1 MPSID
6 NFKETLAIYWPFVV
20 VFLLCISLIQGR
32 YSSNLH
38 RIPGP
43 FLSSVSIIPRIR
55 SIYRGN
61 SHEDELELHKKYG
74 NFVRVGPRTVSISDP
89 AHIEKI
95 YGISSNFFK
104 AGFYEPIRFHDEE
117 GLVPDPLV
125 LADKAT
131 HTRMKRNAANAYAL
145 QALVQL
151 EPLVDR
157 TIDNLLKHLDICY
170 ASTGAICNLG
180 EYMHFFAMDTI
191 FNITFGRDLDF
202 INSGDPKGFCRQL
215 QNGLGYL
222 VCIGQIP
229 WAHRFLLGN
238 RVVAGLLNR
247 LTDEESVFDKVMSL
261 ATSYRTIAEKEALIG
276 DDEATSCTFLSR
288 LLRNQT
294 RNPSLITDREI
305 NTHIFGNITAGGDTT
320 STALRAVLR
329 DLIRHPA
336 VTHRLLVELRNAGL
350 DKTET
355 QVPYSVASKL
365 PYLSAIIR
373 ESMRLHPSV
382 GMMLAR
388 GVPPEGAVF
397 RDGDRNEY
405 HIGPGV
411 EVGINPWVVHR
422 NPQVFPNPEV
432 YSPERWLEAAP
443 EQLAQ
448 MKRAWM
454 PFGAGR
460 HTCSGQHISML
471 EITKLVPTIVLRYG
485 ITWSSP
491 IEDVSVF
498 NRFFTIQKGLHVKLE
513 KKGQ

>member
-1 MPSID
+1 TRQYYFAKRSHNLSHSNRLGCVYPKLVSLYGALVGD
-6 NFKETLAIYWPFVV
+6 SFNRVVSRNDTLVCT
-20 VFLLCISLIQGR
+20 LLLQDAFQWCAVINPAKIWQCHIVSEPT
-32 YSSNLH
+32 LH
-38 RIPGP
+38 LKGIA
-43 FLSSVSIIPRIR
+43 LHNIVSIWGATYLSEMGQLHEQ
-55 SIYRGN
+55 SI
-61 SHEDELELHKKYG
+61 HE
-74 NFVRVGPRTVSISDP
+74 P
-89 AHIEKI
+89 
-95 YGISSNFFK
+95 
-104 AGFYEPIRFHDEE
+104 
-117 GLVPDPLV
+117 
-125 LADKAT
+125 
-131 HTRMKRNAANAYAL
+131 
-145 QALVQL
+145 
-151 EPLVDR
+151 
-157 TIDNLLKHLDICY
+157 LDICY

-215 QNGLGYL
+215 QDGLGYL
-222 VCIGQIP
+222 VSIGQIP

-238 RVVAGLLNR
+238 RIVAGLLNR

-288 LLRNQT
+288 LLRNPT

-305 NTHIFGNITAGGDTT
+305 NMHIFGNITAGGDTT
-320 STALRAVLR
+320 STALRAILR

-336 VTHRLLVELRNAGL
+336 VIHRLLAELRDAGL
-350 DKTET
+350 GNTEAP
-355 QVPYSVASKL
+355 VPYGVASKL

-373 ESMRLHPSV
+373 ESMRLQPSV

-411 EVGINPWVVHR
+411 EVGINPWVVPR

-443 EQLAQ
+443 GQLAQ

-471 EITKLVPTIVLRYG
+471 EITKLVPTIVLRYV

-491 IEDVSVF
+491 SEDVSVF
-498 NRFFTIQKGLHVKLE
+498 NRFFTIQKGLLIRLE
-513 KKGQ
+513 NKSQ

>member
-1 MPSID
+1 MLSID
-6 NFKETLAIYWPFVV
+6 NFKETLAVYWPFVV
-20 VFLLCISLIQGR
+20 VFLLCISLIQAR

-43 FLSSVSIIPRIR
+43 FLSTVSIIPRIQ

-74 NFVRVGPRTVSISDP
+74 TFVRVGPCTVSISDP
-89 AHIEKI
+89 AQIEKI
-95 YGISSNFFK
+95 YGISSNCFK

-125 LADKAT
+125 LADKAM

-170 ASTGAICNLG
+170 GSTGAICNLG

-191 FNITFGRDLDF
+191 FNVTYGRDLDF

-215 QNGLGYL
+215 QDGLGYL
-222 VCIGQIP
+222 VCVSNCCRSTEKKASSLTTMRCSQIGQIL

-238 RVVAGLLNR
+238 RVLAGLLNR

-305 NTHIFGNITAGGDTT
+305 NTHIFGNMG
-320 STALRAVLR
+320 
-329 DLIRHPA
+329 RHPKWCCG
-336 VTHRLLVELRNAGL
+336 RS
-350 DKTET
+350 
-355 QVPYSVASKL
+355 P
-365 PYLSAIIR
+365 LS
-373 ESMRLHPSV
+373 
-382 GMMLAR
+382 
-388 GVPPEGAVF
+388 
-397 RDGDRNEY
+397 
-405 HIGPGV
+405 
-411 EVGINPWVVHR
+411 
-422 NPQVFPNPEV
+422 
-432 YSPERWLEAAP
+432 
-443 EQLAQ
+443 
-448 MKRAWM
+448 
-454 PFGAGR
+454 
-460 HTCSGQHISML
+460 
-471 EITKLVPTIVLRYG
+471 
-485 ITWSSP
+485 
-491 IEDVSVF
+491 
-498 NRFFTIQKGLHVKLE
+498 
-513 KKGQ
+513 